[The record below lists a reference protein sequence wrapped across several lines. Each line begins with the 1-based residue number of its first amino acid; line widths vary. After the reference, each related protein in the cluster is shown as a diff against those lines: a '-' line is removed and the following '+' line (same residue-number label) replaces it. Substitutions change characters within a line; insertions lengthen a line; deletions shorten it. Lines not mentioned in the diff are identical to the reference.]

1 MGATSEGG
9 TPSDPVDD
17 IVSESIA
24 RAPAT
29 VQGDGTSSSEEE
41 EDSSICANQDKDGD
55 QKMGR
60 VLTPKQKK
68 KRNQKGK
75 GDFISHWHKK
85 PRKDKSTAVSADTG
99 VHPPHR
105 RPLLLL
111 HPNGSHSLHQFLLL
125 NQDNH
130 QVLTTM
136 KMMKFCFQSMRQD
149 TFAKTVQQQRDA
161 GMLST
166 TTLLTSMTVLQVMN
180 GMEKMELW
188 PRFVKH

>member
-1 MGATSEGG
+1 MGTTSEGG
-9 TPSDPVDD
+9 PPSDPVDE
-17 IVSESIA
+17 IVSESVA

-29 VQGDGTSSSEEE
+29 AQGDGTSSSEEEE

-68 KRNQKGK
+68 KRKQKGK
-75 GDFISHWHKK
+75 GGFISRRHKK

-111 HPNGSHSLHQFLLL
+111 HPKGSHFLHQFLLM
-125 NQDNH
+125 NQDK
-130 QVLTTM
+130 QPSGVDYYEDDEVLFPVNTWSLCAAQINFACTSRSASTLKICM
-136 KMMKFCFQSMRQD
+136 KKQ
-149 TFAKTVQQQRDA
+149 T
-161 GMLST
+161 
-166 TTLLTSMTVLQVMN
+166 
-180 GMEKMELW
+180 
-188 PRFVKH
+188 PP